1 MGWVKDALAALAEGR
16 TVAVQPQGG
25 RSMAGRVDPGQRV
38 TLEPLASNAQLAAGD
53 VVLVLWKGNHIL
65 HIVHDVRGTEVLI
78 GNALGAANG
87 WVPRTDVIARAI
99 AIQSGA
105 LPDSCRP

>member
-16 TVAVQPQGG
+16 AVEVRPQGG

-38 TLEPLASNAQLAAGD
+38 TLEPLASDAPLTIGD

-65 HIVHDVRGTEVLI
+65 HVVHDVRGAEVLI
-78 GNALGAANG
+78 GNALGTANG
-87 WVPRTDVIARAI
+87 WVPRTDVVARAV
-99 AIQSGA
+99 AIQGGA
-105 LPDSCRP
+105 PPDTCRP